1 MSYRT
6 EFIDKYISNIPCNF
20 NHPTYKK
27 YRKKIHHFEDQA
39 VYIYSFKEKRMVYT
53 SGWESLLG
61 YKDEEVN
68 LSDLISIT
76 TPRYVEYSKK
86 FYDKAIDFI
95 HQKSDDLEKYS
106 ISVQSE
112 KIHENGNHIP
122 LFIRIGIYKANNGE
136 VEEII
141 GVFDLIK
148 TLKYGE
154 VFKYETYGPEIYEL
168 DEELNTVIKNPICV
182 TEKEKEALTL
192 ASKGLTF
199 KEIAN
204 NLSVSQSAIEK
215 RILPLYKRFNVKSL
229 PHLIDFAHNNHLL

>member
-1 MSYRT
+1 MFYKA
-6 EFIDKYISNIPCNF
+6 EFIAKYISNTPCDVH
-20 NHPTYKK
+20 HPLYKK
-27 YRKKIHHFEDQA
+27 YQKKIFHFEDQA
-39 VYIYSFKEKRMVYT
+39 VYIYSFKEKRMIYT
-53 SGWESLLG
+53 SGWEPILG
-61 YKDEEVN
+61 YKDEAVN
-68 LSDLISIT
+68 LSDLIRIT
-76 TPRYVEYSKK
+76 TPRYVDYSKK

-95 HQKSDDLEKYS
+95 HQKSNELEKYS

-112 KIHENGNHIP
+112 KIHKNGNHIP

-141 GVFDLIK
+141 GVFDLIR

-168 DEELNTVIKNPICV
+168 DEELNTIIKNPICV

-199 KEIAN
+199 KEIARD
-204 NLSVSQSAIEK
+204 LSVSQSAIEK